1 MASIPLFLG
10 QEYLDIH
17 FWSFLIHHDFL
28 CSIPGSRSLASRVG
42 VGNSEDLCQS
52 TIELWNV
59 DFYLLVLLQFSR
71 RANAPDSILGYR
83 SSDR

>member
-59 DFYLLVLLQFSR
+59 DFY
-71 RANAPDSILGYR
+71 
-83 SSDR
+83 